1 MTKYELGDTK
11 QKGNVHTDKGLLNG
25 SNAPAV
31 DKRYKDTVFKMIF
44 GNRQRLLRLYNA
56 MNHTDYDNPDDLNIV
71 TLENAIYMSMR
82 NDVGFLIYS
91 QLHLYEHQSTINPNM
106 PLRFLHYV
114 EREYEKLVDGKEL
127 YREKQ
132 VMIPTPKFVVFYNG
146 IKEQPERRI
155 LKLSDAYVNKKDEPS
170 LELIVEV
177 LNINAGYNEDIKSQC
192 KELKEYSQY
201 VECVRKE
208 ASDRSLEEAVPI
220 AVDKCI
226 KEGILKDF
234 LLANKAEVVAMSIFE
249 YDEEGVKELWRRDA
263 FDDGLEQGIEQ
274 GIAQG
279 ISALIKSLQKIG
291 MSAEDTTK
299 ELCENFELT
308 QEKALSYIEKYW
320 RNN

>member
-11 QKGNVHTDKGLLNG
+11 QKGNAHVYNEQLNG
-25 SNAPAV
+25 ANAPAV
-31 DKRYKDTVFKMIF
+31 EKRYKDTVFKMIF
-44 GNRQRLLRLYNA
+44 GNRQRLLGLYNA
-56 MNHTDYDNPDDLNIV
+56 MNHTDYDNPDDLDIV

-114 EREYEKLVDGKEL
+114 EREYEKLIDGKEL

-146 IKEQPERRI
+146 VKEQPERRI
-155 LKLSDAYVNKKDEPS
+155 LKLSDAYANKKDEPS

-192 KELKEYSQY
+192 KDLKEYSQY

-208 ASDRSLEEAVPI
+208 AMDKSLEEAVPI

-263 FDDGLEQGIEQ
+263 FEDGRLDVLMTLVNQELLTVEDAAKQVNMSVEEFKRKIHEM
-274 GIAQG
+274 
-279 ISALIKSLQKIG
+279 IS
-291 MSAEDTTK
+291 
-299 ELCENFELT
+299 
-308 QEKALSYIEKYW
+308 
-320 RNN
+320 